1 MAPNAAA
8 IPPPPGHS
16 RALPSRSDID
26 AAARRLAPWVRQTP
40 LVEVDPAD
48 LELPGRRP
56 LVLKLEMLQHAGS
69 FKGRGAHNQLLGKLP
84 AAGVVAA
91 SGGNYGVAV
100 AYAAHRLGVAATV
113 FVPDSTAPAK
123 LERLRSLGA
132 AVEVIPGYYD
142 EALAASH
149 AHAAATGARF
159 LHAFDQPEM
168 IEGAGTLAAELE
180 RQADGPPSGVNS
192 GGGLDRV
199 IVAVGGA
206 GLIGGV
212 ACWYRGA
219 VNITGVETRGC
230 RALDAA
236 LRADRVVDTDVSG
249 LAADALGARR
259 VGELDRR
266 RGGRRGRRPR
276 RRAAA
281 PVAGAPPRDRAR
293 RGRRPGGAHDR
304 CAPGRSRRAH
314 RRGAVWGQRRSGD
327 ARLTWRAAGAAPLV
341 GQLQSP
347 PACDGSTP
355 C

>member
-1 MAPNAAA
+1 MTPDAAA
-8 IPPPPGHS
+8 LPPSPGDTP
-16 RALPSRSDID
+16 ALPSRPDID
-26 AAARRLAPWVRQTP
+26 AAARRLAPLMRETP

-48 LELPGRRP
+48 LGLPGRRP
-56 LVLKLEMLQHAGS
+56 LILKLEMLQHAGS
-69 FKGRGAHNQLLGKLP
+69 FKGRGAHNQLLGQLP

-100 AYAAHRLGVAATV
+100 AYAARRLGVAATV

-132 AVEVIPGYYD
+132 AVEVVPGYYD

-168 IEGAGTLAAELE
+168 LEGAGTLAAELE
-180 RQADGPPSGVNS
+180 RQAHGAPLGA
-192 GGGLDRV
+192 GGRLDRV

-219 VNITGVETRGC
+219 VGITGVETRGC

-236 LRADRVVDTDVSG
+236 LRAGRVVDTDVSG

-259 VGELDRR
+259 VGEL
-266 RGGRRGRRPR
+266 GF
-276 RRAAA
+276 AAA
-281 PVAGAPPRDRAR
+281 RAWTD
-293 RGRRPGGAHDR
+293 GVVVVEDADLVD
-304 CAPGRSRRAH
+304 A
-314 RRGAVWGQRRSGD
+314 QRR
-327 ARLTWRAAGAAPLV
+327 LWRALRLATEPAGAASLAALTTGALRADPDERIAVVLCGGNV
-341 GQLQSP
+341 DPGTL
-347 PACDGSTP
+347 A
-355 C
+355 

>member
-259 VGELDRR
+259 VGEL
-266 RGGRRGRRPR
+266 GF
-276 RRAAA
+276 AAA
-281 PVAGAPPRDRAR
+281 RAWTD
-293 RGRRPGGAHDR
+293 GVVVVEDADLVD
-304 CAPGRSRRAH
+304 A
-314 RRGAVWGQRRSGD
+314 QRR
-327 ARLTWRAAGAAPLV
+327 LWRALRLATEPAGAAALAVLTTGALRADPDERIAVVLCGGNV
-341 GQLQSP
+341 DPGTL
-347 PACDGSTP
+347 A
-355 C
+355 

>member
-1 MAPNAAA
+1 MTPDAAA
-8 IPPPPGHS
+8 LPPSPGDTPS
-16 RALPSRSDID
+16 LPSRPDID
-26 AAARRLAPWVRQTP
+26 AAARRLAPLMRETP

-48 LELPGRRP
+48 LGLPGRRP
-56 LVLKLEMLQHAGS
+56 LILKLEMLQHAGS
-69 FKGRGAHNQLLGKLP
+69 FKGRGAHNQLLGQLP

-100 AYAAHRLGVAATV
+100 AYAARRLGVAATV

-132 AVEVIPGYYD
+132 AVEVVPGYYD

-168 IEGAGTLAAELE
+168 LEGAGTLAAELE
-180 RQADGPPSGVNS
+180 RQAHGAPLRA
-192 GGGLDRV
+192 GGRLDRV

-219 VNITGVETRGC
+219 VGITGVETRGC

-236 LRADRVVDTDVSG
+236 LRAGRVVDTDVSG

-259 VGELDRR
+259 VGEL
-266 RGGRRGRRPR
+266 GF
-276 RRAAA
+276 AAA
-281 PVAGAPPRDRAR
+281 RAWTD
-293 RGRRPGGAHDR
+293 GVVVVEDADLVD
-304 CAPGRSRRAH
+304 A
-314 RRGAVWGQRRSGD
+314 QRR
-327 ARLTWRAAGAAPLV
+327 LWRALRLATEPAGAASLAALTTGALRADPDERIAVVLCGGNV
-341 GQLQSP
+341 DPGTL
-347 PACDGSTP
+347 A
-355 C
+355 

>member
-16 RALPSRSDID
+16 PALPSRSDID

-259 VGELDRR
+259 VGEL
-266 RGGRRGRRPR
+266 GF
-276 RRAAA
+276 AAA
-281 PVAGAPPRDRAR
+281 RAWTD
-293 RGRRPGGAHDR
+293 GVVVVEDADLVD
-304 CAPGRSRRAH
+304 A
-314 RRGAVWGQRRSGD
+314 QRR
-327 ARLTWRAAGAAPLV
+327 LWRALRLATEPAGAAALAALTTGALRADPDERIAVVLCGGNV
-341 GQLQSP
+341 DPGTL
-347 PACDGSTP
+347 A
-355 C
+355 